1 MSYPKRMTKCILAG
15 HKKYLQP
22 TIDVLHDL
30 DVLHVE
36 DFVEGDDSDFTIGVP
51 VEYGEEVSRK
61 LVKVRSISN
70 VLNVKPNA
78 DTVPMKTSV
87 VESELDQKLD
97 QIDAEI
103 NENTEKMSKLDTRV
117 KEIESAEKELLP
129 FLGLDMDLQNYRGYN
144 NLAVFSGTVSS
155 LNESKLLEITD
166 AYELHNEPGSKFFVL
181 FVSKTH
187 EKEVAAL
194 LADMGYRETKAPD
207 KTGKPSALFQELDAE
222 KSSIHAQLEA
232 LSATVSELNQKY
244 GNFILASDEFLS
256 ILSEKSELPLRI
268 ATSDHAFV
276 LEGYV
281 PTDDFDLFVK
291 EVAAKTDNGVYITT
305 EELHLHDEKEI
316 AKIPVAYENKK
327 MAKPMETVT
336 DLYSRPKYTEIDP
349 SSILAISFPLIYGMI
364 LGDIGY
370 ALILMTVAFLILKF
384 MKSDSIK
391 PLMYVLIYC
400 QISALIF
407 GIIYGE
413 FMGFPLAGYESH
425 GVYTPGL
432 IPGWETYISNFALV
446 PGEPFMFPIHRTHM
460 IMTMLI
466 ATATFGF
473 LHLNF
478 GFIVGFFDVK
488 SQHGTKHAV
497 YEKISWIV
505 IEIGVIAAA
514 AAYLLLNSYLL
525 VGVFAIVTV
534 IGVYMLFKGEGIK
547 GPIELPGL
555 LGNIMSYTRIIAVGL
570 SSIYIASTVNNIAFG
585 GLIWSP
591 TEGFSLLVIV
601 SLLIFILG
609 HSLNCVLSIIAPG
622 LHALRLQYVELFGKF
637 YSGGGKIYKPFG
649 HIKKYTTTTEE

>member
-70 VLNVKPNA
+70 VLNVKPTA

-87 VESELDQKLD
+87 VESDLDKKLD

-103 NENTEKMSKLDTRV
+103 NENTQKMSKLDTRV
-117 KEIESAEKELLP
+117 KEIEAAEKELIP
-129 FLGLDMDLQNYRGYN
+129 FLGLDMDLRNFRGYN

-155 LNESKLLEITD
+155 LNESRLLEITD

-181 FVSKTH
+181 FVSKKY
-187 EKEVAAL
+187 EKEVATL
-194 LADMGYRETKAPD
+194 LADMGYRETRAPD
-207 KTGKPSALFQELDAE
+207 KAGKPSVLLQELDAE
-222 KSSIHAQLEA
+222 KSNIHAQLEA

-281 PTDDFDLFVK
+281 PTNDYDAFVK
-291 EVAAKTDNGVYITT
+291 AVGVKTDNGVFIETQKVDM
-305 EELHLHDEKEI
+305 HDPKDV
-316 AKIPVAYENKK
+316 AKIPIEFENKK
-327 MAKPMETVT
+327 WARPMETLT
-336 DLYSRPKYTEIDP
+336 GIYSRPKYTELDP
-349 SSILAISFPLIYGMI
+349 SPILAISFPLIYGMI

-370 ALILMTVAFLILKF
+370 ALILMSVAFLVLKF
-384 MKSDSIK
+384 MKSDGIK

-425 GVYTPGL
+425 GMYTPGL
-432 IPGWETYISNFALV
+432 IPGWDTYISNFALV

-466 ATATFGF
+466 ATAVFGF

-488 SQHGTKHAV
+488 NEHGFKHAFF
-497 YEKISWIV
+497 EKISWIV
-505 IEIGVIAAA
+505 IEIGVIAAVVA
-514 AAYLLLNSYLL
+514 YYLLHSNLL
-525 VGVFAIVTV
+525 VGIFAIVAV
-534 IGVYMLFKGEGIK
+534 AGLVMLAKGEGIK
-547 GPIELPGL
+547 GPVELPSL

-570 SSIYIASTVNNIAFG
+570 SSIYIASTVNDIAFG
-585 GLIWSP
+585 GIIWSP
-591 TEGFSLLVIV
+591 ADGFSLLVIV
-601 SLLIFILG
+601 SLVIFILG
-609 HSLNCVLSIIAPG
+609 HSLNCILSIIAPG

-637 YSGGGKIYKPFG
+637 YTGGGRVYKPFG
-649 HIKKYTTTTEE
+649 HNKKYTEE